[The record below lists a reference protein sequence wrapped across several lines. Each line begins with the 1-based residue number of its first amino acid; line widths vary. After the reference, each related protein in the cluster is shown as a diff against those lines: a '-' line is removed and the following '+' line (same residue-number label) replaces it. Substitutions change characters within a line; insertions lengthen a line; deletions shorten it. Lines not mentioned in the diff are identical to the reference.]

1 MAFKTIIQALKL
13 YLHSLQSLFNLLLRF
28 DVAPLPPL
36 PPPSSSALHSCF
48 ICCCFGVCPWR
59 LCPEKGPGPTQIY
72 DQQSPRCGL
81 AERGISRLV
90 AIKAHVARVPASPCR
105 ANIMSNPACYRINP
119 DDGLKTEP

>member
-1 MAFKTIIQALKL
+1 M
-13 YLHSLQSLFNLLLRF
+13 
-28 DVAPLPPL
+28 
-36 PPPSSSALHSCF
+36 
-48 ICCCFGVCPWR
+48 CPWR

-105 ANIMSNPACYRINP
+105 ANIMSNPAYYRINP
-119 DDGLKTEP
+119 DDELKTEP